1 VCKAPKKRF
10 GPYAGAGG
18 KGVNSPA
25 AMRARVSGP
34 SGATRGN
41 RAASGEG
48 VDPGDGGKLAAG
60 AVAILLA
67 VGALYATLQS
77 QF

>member
-1 VCKAPKKRF
+1 MSDQLPAWKAP
-10 GPYAGAGG
+10 GA
-18 KGVNSPA
+18 
-25 AMRARVSGP
+25 
-34 SGATRGN
+34 
-41 RAASGEG
+41 
-48 VDPGDGGKLAAG
+48 DGGKLAAG